1 MEREKITD
9 LDKNQL
15 DKVAGGAWDEEN
27 NWTYYE
33 GTVVD
38 MGARTA
44 FVKIDRMRETECQY
58 DHKLVIEQHLSIDS
72 RVRVRW
78 PEKVIYKVI

>member
-1 MEREKITD
+1 MDEN
-9 LDKNQL
+9 KNIELNPEQL
-15 DKVAGGAWDEEN
+15 DKVSGGAWDEEN
-27 NWTYYE
+27 NFSYYE

-38 MGARTA
+38 MGGRTA
-44 FVKIDRMRETECQY
+44 FVKLDGMRETECTY
-58 DHKLVIEQHLSIDS
+58 DRKLVWEQHLGINS